1 MLISVYTDG
10 SSDNLKKIGSYGY
23 VITAKK
29 NNTNHLKKFSSKKYV
44 DTTNNRM
51 ELKAIIK
58 SLESIKPGHTIDL
71 YSDSKYCVDSINIWM
86 ANWIKKKVLQDKT
99 NSDLWMR
106 FIKIRDYHKENG
118 TTLNITWVR
127 GHNGNEFNEMADK
140 LAGVGRLDVNDGGV
154 NCKMN
159 N

>member
-10 SSDNLKKIGSYGY
+10 SCEPQTGQGSYGY
-23 VITAKK
+23 VITAKHRNK
-29 NNTNHLKKFSSKKYV
+29 NHLKKHSSGKYV

-58 SLESIKPGHTIDL
+58 ALENIDPGHNIDI
-71 YSDSKYCVDSINIWM
+71 YSDSQYCINGINIWIF
-86 ANWIKKKVLQDKT
+86 NWIKKNQLHKKQNAGLWGVLLKVRQHHID
-99 NSDLWMR
+99 
-106 FIKIRDYHKENG
+106 NG
-118 TTLNITWVR
+118 SVLNFTWVR

-140 LAGVGRLDVNDGGV
+140 LANVGRLKMGGI
-154 NCKMN
+154 NCKDN

>member
-10 SSDNLKKIGSYGY
+10 SCDNTKGIGSFGY
-23 VITAKK
+23 VITAKHRNK
-29 NNTNHLKKFSSKKYV
+29 NHLKKYSSKKYV

-58 SLESIKPGHTIDL
+58 AMESIDVGHNIDI
-71 YSDSKYCVDSINIWM
+71 YSDSKYCVDGINQWLDGWLRKGKLKSKMNYEIWE
-86 ANWIKKKVLQDKT
+86 
-99 NSDLWMR
+99 R
-106 FIKIRDYHKENG
+106 FMEIREKHRQGG
-118 TTLNITWVR
+118 TILNVTWVR

-140 LAGVGRLDVNDGGV
+140 LANVGRLNIDDGGKV
-154 NCKMN
+154 CKKN